1 MLILNHFI
9 DGSWYADASEQPLA
23 IENPATGEVY
33 GSLSSACAKTVDL
46 AYGAASAAFPAWST
60 MPAADRGNW
69 LRKLASGIEARFEEF
84 VLAESRDSG
93 KPHSVSGTVDIPRA
107 MANLRFFADAAT
119 QFASESH
126 TTAAGEINFTMRH
139 PLGPVACI
147 SPWNLPLYL
156 FTWKIA
162 PALAVGNTV
171 VAKPSEITP
180 VTAHLLAD
188 VAREIGFPKGVL
200 NIVHGE
206 GMPTGEAIVNHPSVK
221 AVSFTGGT
229 STGKRIASTLAPR
242 LVKYSLELGGKN
254 PVLIFDDCDLEQA
267 VSTTAR
273 SSFSNS
279 GQICLCGSRVY
290 VQRGIYETF
299 KMKLIDKANKLKIGA
314 PDSGANIGP
323 LVSKL
328 HFEKVKSY
336 LSLAI
341 EEGATLHEVGNWV
354 EVSDANE
361 VSGYYMKPT
370 IIEGLRQNSRCV
382 QEEIF
387 GPVIS
392 LIPFD
397 TEEEALQLANDTV
410 YGLSAVVWSSNMSRC
425 LRLSTHLQA
434 GIVWVNTWMKR
445 DLRTPFGG
453 VGMSGFGRE
462 GGQEALRFFTE
473 TKNVCLEAGK

>member
-1 MLILNHFI
+1 MLLLNHFI
-9 DGSWYADASEQPLA
+9 DGAWYKDPSELPLD

-33 GSLSSACAKTVDL
+33 GQLYSASAKTVDH
-46 AYGAASAAFPAWST
+46 AYQAATAAFSKWSHL
-60 MPAADRGNW
+60 PAAERGDW
-69 LRKLASGIEARFEEF
+69 LRKLADGIEARFDEF
-84 VLAESRDSG
+84 VQAESRDAG
-93 KPHSVSGTVDIPRA
+93 KPHSVSSTVDIPRA

-126 TTAAGEINFTMRH
+126 TTAAGGINFTMRH

-162 PALAVGNTV
+162 PALAMGNTV

-180 VTAHLLAD
+180 VTAYLLAD

-200 NIVHGE
+200 NIVHGG

-229 STGKRIASTLAPR
+229 ATGKRIASTLAPR

-254 PVLIFDDCDLEQA
+254 PVLIFDDCDLEAA
-267 VSTTAR
+267 VSMTAR

-290 VQRGIYETF
+290 VQRGIYEKF
-299 KMKLIDKANKLKIGA
+299 KSRLIEKAGKLSIGA
-314 PDSGANIGP
+314 PDSAAQVGP
-323 LVSKL
+323 LVSKAHL
-328 HFEKVKSY
+328 EKVKSY
-336 LSLAI
+336 VDLAK
-341 EEGATLHEVGNWV
+341 EEGAEAIELGERLDSAAK
-354 EVSDANE
+354 E
-361 VSGYYMKPT
+361 GYYMRPT
-370 IIEGLRQNSRCV
+370 ILEGLRQNSRCV

-392 LIPFD
+392 LMPFD
-397 TEEEALQLANDTV
+397 TEEEALELANDTV
-410 YGLSAVVWSSNMSRC
+410 YGLSAVVWSSNINRC

-434 GIVWVNTWMKR
+434 GIVWVNTWMNR

-453 VGMSGFGRE
+453 VGMSGYGRE

-473 TKNVCLEAGK
+473 TKNVCLEASK